1 MKFLLWSGVFLVF
14 CGALV
19 GAFYFVLNSAFFKV
33 KGFEVSESR
42 YTPNET
48 LLAALNADMIGR
60 SRLLS
65 VLGPDN
71 ILFWEFGEKPEA
83 LSNLPLVA
91 RISVKTN
98 LTAGKVSVKAEE
110 RDFSG
115 IWCLSAEG
123 ADCYAV
129 DDNGIIFA
137 RAPEAKGALIL
148 KVTDENARPLVL
160 GRPFFVNQTWRENL
174 FKTWEI
180 MKNHGLVISKVAVK
194 DLNLEEWEVETARGP
209 VFRFNL
215 NFMPS
220 NLESILDNLDEKFDF
235 GKVTYFDFRIE
246 NRIYYK

>member
-1 MKFLLWSGVFLVF
+1 MDELYFEKKRRPVRLKFLLWSGVFRVI

-33 KGFEVSESR
+33 KGFEVSDSR
-42 YTPNET
+42 YTPNDT

-98 LTAGKVSVKAEE
+98 LTAGKVSEKAVV

-115 IWCLSAEG
+115 IWGLSAVG
-123 ADCYAV
+123 ADC
-129 DDNGIIFA
+129 
-137 RAPEAKGALIL
+137 
-148 KVTDENARPLVL
+148 
-160 GRPFFVNQTWRENL
+160 
-174 FKTWEI
+174 
-180 MKNHGLVISKVAVK
+180 
-194 DLNLEEWEVETARGP
+194 
-209 VFRFNL
+209 
-215 NFMPS
+215 
-220 NLESILDNLDEKFDF
+220 
-235 GKVTYFDFRIE
+235 
-246 NRIYYK
+246 